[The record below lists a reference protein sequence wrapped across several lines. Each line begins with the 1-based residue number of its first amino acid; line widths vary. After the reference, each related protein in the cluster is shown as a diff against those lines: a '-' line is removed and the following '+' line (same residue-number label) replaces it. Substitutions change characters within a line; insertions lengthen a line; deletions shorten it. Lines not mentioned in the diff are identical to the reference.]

1 MMMMLVLCPLAHWRQ
16 AERGICQL
24 DFVMVYAVP
33 LPSASAVSPVS
44 TVAVTWAR

>member
-1 MMMMLVLCPLAHWRQ
+1 MMMLSVLCLLAGWQQ

-33 LPSASAVSPVS
+33 LPS
-44 TVAVTWAR
+44 T